1 MNIANQKDISVKWN
15 ILFIMLFLTAFI
27 AKAQISETV
36 FIEKVQTY
44 QDSVKIKWG
53 RDLFEDALDPATFNI
68 KDYMK
73 MFNALKLK
81 DPIHEY
87 GCFYFDNFLDG
98 KPYIYTGNHDFDI
111 MEHVRAG
118 AGKIEMEDEERER
131 FIRSELY
138 RFLNDSVN
146 RACNNVIPEDC
157 VEGYLQYLF
166 FREFGEQ
173 FALKWHAA
181 NKKKRIIYT
190 RKDIEKIMD
199 EYGTNQISPCDSAE
213 AETPLFECDPVE
225 LNELLTVNPVPV
237 ICLDADNCLI
247 SLYEIEPH
255 NGIYRRTYSIGR
267 FYSYNIILK
276 DEKKL
281 VDITSNFIF

>member
-1 MNIANQKDISVKWN
+1 MNIANQKDISVKWS
-15 ILFIMLFLTAFI
+15 LFIILFLTAFI
-27 AKAQISETV
+27 AKAQISETA

-44 QDSVKIKWG
+44 QDSVKIRRG
-53 RDLFEDALDPATFNI
+53 RDMFDDTLDPATFNI

-73 MFNALKLK
+73 MFNTLKLK
-81 DPIHEY
+81 NPEHEY

-118 AGKIEMEDEERER
+118 AGKAELEDEEQR
-131 FIRSELY
+131 FIRGELY

-181 NKKKRIIYT
+181 NKQKRIICT
-190 RKDIEKIMD
+190 RKDIEKIVD
-199 EYGTNQISPCDSAE
+199 EYGT
-213 AETPLFECDPVE
+213 
-225 LNELLTVNPVPV
+225 
-237 ICLDADNCLI
+237 
-247 SLYEIEPH
+247 
-255 NGIYRRTYSIGR
+255 
-267 FYSYNIILK
+267 
-276 DEKKL
+276 
-281 VDITSNFIF
+281 